1 MYLYV
6 FGATNVSL
14 CKNHC
19 QSCVD
24 LFYYVCLADREEKEN
39 SETTE
44 TVQVVE
50 EGLPQVTSG
59 SQRECITKLG
69 GIPAFTHSFTAMA
82 SLYFRLYLSVAN
94 KHVYQNRNR
103 HNC

>member
-1 MYLYV
+1 MSLYV
-6 FGATNVSL
+6 FGATNGSL

-50 EGLPQVTSG
+50 EGLP
-59 SQRECITKLG
+59 
-69 GIPAFTHSFTAMA
+69 
-82 SLYFRLYLSVAN
+82 
-94 KHVYQNRNR
+94 
-103 HNC
+103 